1 MTKKIKTD
9 VVVIGGGPAGT
20 GVSLRLLKQGLTPV
34 IVERE
39 QFPRFHIGESMTGE
53 CGNLVRGLGFTDDMI
68 REGHPVKHGV
78 VVSGTRG
85 NPDWWL
91 PMMRRNPDLSAD
103 FNPTWQVRRA
113 TFDKMLLDTA
123 QERGAELVSG
133 KATVPFVEDG
143 AITGVDVERP
153 DGETL
158 QIEAKLTLDCTGQA
172 SFLANR
178 KATGPKYLGAYDKQ
192 IAIFSHIKNFSRD
205 ENTDEPRVKS
215 TNTHIFYTKKYHW
228 AWGIPIDAEV
238 TSVGIVVP
246 AEYFRNKKESR
257 HDFYVR
263 ELRELNPGLARRAE
277 DAELVEEVHVIPNYS
292 FQVAGFAGKGYICI
306 GDAHR
311 FVDPIFSFGLFVA
324 LKESEMAAEATLDY
338 LAGKLPGNGANPFR
352 DYMITAEKGID
363 VLEDMIDTF
372 WENPLAFAVM
382 VHDKYREPMIDV
394 FSGRIYEDDLHK
406 NRDEAMVAFRK
417 LLKRERA
424 YDDQTLFSIPIGSR
438 YHPERAALWNSEL
451 ATVETTERWIRDNT
465 PPEAE
470 RPMASSG

>member
-9 VVVIGGGPAGT
+9 VVVIGGGPAGA
-20 GVSLRLLKQGLTPV
+20 GVSLRLLQRGITPV

-39 QFPRFHIGESMTGE
+39 KFPRFHIGESMTGE
-53 CGNLVRGLGFTDDMI
+53 CGNLVRELGFNEEMI
-68 REGHPVKHGV
+68 RERHPVKHGV
-78 VVSGTRG
+78 MVSGTRG
-85 NPDWWL
+85 NPDWWI
-91 PMMRRNPDLSAD
+91 PMMRRNPDLTSD

-113 TFDKMLLDTA
+113 TFDTMLLDTA
-123 QERGAELVSG
+123 KNRGAELVGG
-133 KATVPFVEDG
+133 KATSPLTQDG
-143 AITGVDVERP
+143 AVTGVEVER
-153 DGETL
+153 DDSETI
-158 QIEAKLTLDCTGQA
+158 QIDAKITLDCSGQA

-192 IAIFSHIKNFSRD
+192 IAIFSHIKNFVRD
-205 ENTDEPRVKS
+205 EDTDEPRVKS

-228 AWGIPIDAEV
+228 AWGIPLDSEV

-263 ELRELNPGLARRAE
+263 ELQELNPGLARRTE

-292 FQVAGFAGKGYICI
+292 FQVAGFAGKGYICV

-324 LKESEMAAEATLDY
+324 LQESELATNATMDY
-338 LAGKLPGNGANPFR
+338 LDGKLGGDSPFR

-394 FSGRIYEDDLHK
+394 FSGRIYEGMPNL
-406 NRDEAMVAFRK
+406 NRDGAMVAFRK

-451 ATVETTERWIRDNT
+451 DSVETTERWIRDNT
-465 PPEAE
+465 LP
-470 RPMASSG
+470 G